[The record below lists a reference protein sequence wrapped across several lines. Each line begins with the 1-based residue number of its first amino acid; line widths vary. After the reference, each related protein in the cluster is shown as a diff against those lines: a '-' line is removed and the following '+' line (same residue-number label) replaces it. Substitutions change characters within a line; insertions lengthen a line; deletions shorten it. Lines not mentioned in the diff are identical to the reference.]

1 MNDEL
6 ICAFATAPGTA
17 ALAVLRIS
25 GQGAAQLADKIF
37 RFGPIGSS
45 NSTRKVVSL
54 NGYQAAYGH
63 VIDPL
68 TQETVDEVVLLRYKE
83 PHSYTGEEM
92 VEISC
97 HGNSVSRTRLLEAC
111 QHAGCRLATKGEFSK
126 RAFLNGKFTLTE
138 AEGLADLLQAEEKQA
153 QKLALQQLSG
163 ALGRQYSKINSD
175 LLDFEAKC
183 QMAIEFP
190 EYPEYDISSAEY
202 TQRMK
207 ELHRQLKALLA
218 GYNQGKIIKEGL
230 KIAILGAPN
239 AGKSSLLNAILDE
252 DKAIVTDI
260 AGTTR
265 DVLEA
270 ETSYKGILYQFKDTA
285 GIRNSSD
292 KVEKEGI
299 KRSFKSAFEADV
311 VLWLVGETAATA
323 LPADRSSAS
332 APEWETY
339 VQGNLPAPKLLQE
352 LQAKGIKLFFVVTK
366 QDLSACKSLF
376 REIKQQYAVNYPVLP
391 CSVYNRT
398 EITQILTSLYDYYL
412 SLGDQSLQQNVKVS
426 SLRQYQGLCEIE
438 AILQK
443 LDETAAASLPPL
455 DILDQMLQACLEK
468 LALIT
473 GQKPDEAVIE
483 TIFSRFCVGK

>member
-37 RFGPIGSS
+37 RFGPISSS

-97 HGNSVSRTRLLEAC
+97 HGNSISRTRLLEAC

-311 VLWLVGETAATA
+311 VLWLVGEPAATA
-323 LPADRSSAS
+323 LPADSSSAS

>member
-270 ETSYKGILYQFKDTA
+270 ETSYKGILYQFRDTA
-285 GIRNSSD
+285 GIRKSSD

>member
-37 RFGPIGSS
+37 RFGPISSS

-97 HGNSVSRTRLLEAC
+97 HGNSISRTRLLEAC

-285 GIRNSSD
+285 GIRKSSD

-443 LDETAAASLPPL
+443 LDETAGGSLPPL

>member
-37 RFGPIGSS
+37 RFGPISSS

-97 HGNSVSRTRLLEAC
+97 HGNSISRTRLLEAC

-443 LDETAAASLPPL
+443 LDETAGGSLPPL

>member
-45 NSTRKVVSL
+45 NSTRKVVAL

-97 HGNSVSRTRLLEAC
+97 HGNSISRTRLLEAC

-285 GIRNSSD
+285 GIRKSSD

-443 LDETAAASLPPL
+443 LDETAGGSLPPL

>member
-37 RFGPIGSS
+37 RFGPIGSN
-45 NSTRKVVSL
+45 NSTRKVVAL

-190 EYPEYDISSAEY
+190 EYPEYDISAAEY
-202 TQRMK
+202 KRRTG
-207 ELHRQLKALLA
+207 ELRCQLQVLLA

-285 GIRNSSD
+285 GIRKSSD

-311 VLWLVGETAATA
+311 VLWLVGEPADTA
-323 LPADRSSAS
+323 LSVDDASTS

-339 VQGNLPAPKLLQE
+339 VHGNLPATKLLQE

-366 QDLSACKSLF
+366 QDLSVCKPLL
-376 REIKQQYAVNYPVLP
+376 REVKQQYAVNYPVLP

-398 EITQILTSLYDYYL
+398 EIMQILTSLYDYYL

-426 SLRQYQGLCEIE
+426 SLRQYQGLGEID

-443 LDETAAASLPPL
+443 LDEAAGGSLPPL